1 MSKSTQDKSV
11 QTIPTIKV
19 IPAHWMPY
27 GDKYQSKR
35 PAEAFPRHKITGH
48 TYGDRETVFIHTAGS
63 SVIWE
68 ASIQDLMRSKRFI
81 MGLSPLDALKLGY
94 AAAQEVKQAVAL

>member
-11 QTIPTIKV
+11 QTIPTIQV

-27 GDKYQSKR
+27 GDKHQSKR
-35 PAEAFPRHKITGH
+35 PAGAFPRHKITGH
-48 TYGDRETVFIHTAGS
+48 AYGDRETAFVHTAGS

-68 ASIQDLMRSKRFI
+68 ASIQDLMHNERFI
-81 MGLSPLDALKLGY
+81 NGLSPVEALRLGY
-94 AAAQEVKQAVAL
+94 AAAQEVKQAVTL